1 MFKNKLMKIVGASIL
16 LFILTFSLM
25 SGVCANNSTD
35 SDDSIKDLT
44 LTKFLYFEEDIEYDL
59 DDSDNLDD
67 FEDWDDSDYLDDFED
82 WDDSD
87 YLDDFE
93 DWDDYSNYYE
103 WEWNGVTYFIDLD
116 QFNLT
121 DEELT
126 ELFTKR
132 DALMEEIDNLDIL
145 IQEMELSRNN
155 NTLLSISTLYDAIN
169 NITNKTEFNKL
180 LLSLNDVNI
189 NNVNVTLIE
198 LKKLL
203 ESIKSEYPSENFTDV
218 DYFISLLEDNLF
230 IELEKY
236 MNLTSERDTR
246 LAELADLFDNY
257 PFLMQNT
264 KYASYLAAT
273 SKMGITSFSDS
284 KNDSKNHSK
293 SVSDSLNQVKTTSF
307 AEMKTTGIP
316 YFPLVTLIVLLGLFG
331 FNIKRKF

>member
-16 LFILTFSLM
+16 LFILTFGLM

-35 SDDSIKDLT
+35 SNDSIKDLT
-44 LTKFLYFEEDIEYDL
+44 LTKFLYFEEDIEHDL
-59 DDSDNLDD
+59 DDSDN
-67 FEDWDDSDYLDDFED
+67 LDDFED

-203 ESIKSEYPSENFTDV
+203 ESIKSEYPSENFNDV

-236 MNLTSERDTR
+236 MNLTS
-246 LAELADLFDNY
+246 
-257 PFLMQNT
+257 
-264 KYASYLAAT
+264 
-273 SKMGITSFSDS
+273 
-284 KNDSKNHSK
+284 
-293 SVSDSLNQVKTTSF
+293 
-307 AEMKTTGIP
+307 
-316 YFPLVTLIVLLGLFG
+316 
-331 FNIKRKF
+331 